1 MKGEFWSCT
10 IFEID
15 NIFFFRLY
23 LYEALLEARA
33 IEKCKCKGSCLDFNL
48 HRPSSV
54 DRRDIFLE
62 EKEDTLS
69 RIRKYRKVS
78 VVQHLNTDCHE
89 GPVGDAT
96 NDASECFSIFLSQL
110 GFSLGRKVKDEV

>member
-1 MKGEFWSCT
+1 MK
-10 IFEID
+10 
-15 NIFFFRLY
+15 N
-23 LYEALLEARA
+23 ANA
-33 IEKCKCKGSCLDFNL
+33 KGLAWTLICIGQVLA
-48 HRPSSV
+48 

-78 VVQHLNTDCHE
+78 VVQHLNTDCRE

-96 NDASECFSIFLSQL
+96 NDASECFSIFFESTEFFFRQKSQGCGIEKL
-110 GFSLGRKVKDEV
+110 K

>member
-1 MKGEFWSCT
+1 M
-10 IFEID
+10 
-15 NIFFFRLY
+15 
-23 LYEALLEARA
+23 
-33 IEKCKCKGSCLDFNL
+33 DFNL
-48 HRPSSV
+48 HRPSSA

-89 GPVGDAT
+89 GPVGDTA

-110 GFSLGRKVKDEV
+110 SFSLSRKVKDEV